1 MRLRNEISDVEARN
15 MNPLTLAFIGDGI
28 FEIYVR
34 ERVIILNKDLKPND
48 LHRNAINYVKASSQ
62 SFIIEKIEEKL
73 SEDEFYIY
81 KRGRNMKSHTIP
93 KNASVL
99 DYRRSSGF
107 EALVGYLYL
116 TGNIKRLDEIIIMAF
131 KTIEERKED

>member
-1 MRLRNEISDVEARN
+1 MRLRNEMNDIEARN
-15 MNPLTLAFIGDGI
+15 MNPLTLAFIGDGV
-28 FEIYVR
+28 FEVYVR
-34 ERVIILNKDLKPND
+34 ERVIILNKDLKSND

-62 SFIIEKIEEKL
+62 SFIIEKLEEYL
-73 SEDEFYIY
+73 SEEEFYIY

-93 KNASVL
+93 KNASVV

-116 TGNIKRLDEIIIMAF
+116 IGNIKRLDEIIVMSF
-131 KTIEERKED
+131 KIIEKRKED